1 MRGRV
6 KMWRVREVMQVQNIN
21 DRIALIVRST
31 KLTKTAFAEKVNLS
45 QSHVSRLVSGETAPS
60 DRTIADI
67 CRVFGVN
74 ETWLRT
80 GEGEM
85 RQQRSREEE
94 IGEIAE
100 RASTVDPEKARAFF
114 QRALDGFTDAE
125 IMAIYQIMRQ
135 RFPEK

>member
-1 MRGRV
+1 MRVSTINERF
-6 KMWRVREVMQVQNIN
+6 RQAREF
-21 DRIALIVRST
+21 LG
-31 KLTKTAFAEKVNLS
+31 LS
-45 QSHVSRLVSGETAPS
+45 QEEFAIQAN
-60 DRTIADI
+60 RTRSEIKNIEYGKTVPKPEVISAVCSAHGI
-67 CRVFGVN
+67 SPH
-74 ETWLRT
+74 WLKT

-135 RFPEK
+135 RFPGK

>member
-1 MRGRV
+1 
-6 KMWRVREVMQVQNIN
+6 MQISTIN
-21 DRIALIVRST
+21 ERIAEVIRSS
-31 KLTKTAFAEKVNLS
+31 KMTKTAVAEKINLS
-45 QSHVSRLVSGETAPS
+45 QPMVSRICAGTTGVS

-74 ETWLRT
+74 ETWLRA

-114 QRALDGFTDAE
+114 QRVLDGFTDAE

>member
-1 MRGRV
+1 MDCVRG
-6 KMWRVREVMQVQNIN
+6 VMQISTIN
-21 DRIALIVRST
+21 ECIAEVIRAS
-31 KLTKTAFAEKVNLS
+31 KLTKTAFAEKINVS
-45 QSHVSRLVSGETAPS
+45 QAMISLICSGKTGVS

-67 CRVFGVN
+67 CRVFGIN

-85 RQQRSREEE
+85 RQQRTREEE

-114 QRALDGFTDAE
+114 QRTLDGFSDAE

-135 RFPEK
+135 RFPEE

>member
-1 MRGRV
+1 M
-6 KMWRVREVMQVQNIN
+6 
-21 DRIALIVRST
+21 
-31 KLTKTAFAEKVNLS
+31 
-45 QSHVSRLVSGETAPS
+45 VSRICAGSTGVS

-67 CRVFGVN
+67 CRVFGIN

-114 QRALDGFTDAE
+114 QRALDGFSDAE

>member
-1 MRGRV
+1 M
-6 KMWRVREVMQVQNIN
+6 
-21 DRIALIVRST
+21 
-31 KLTKTAFAEKVNLS
+31 
-45 QSHVSRLVSGETAPS
+45 VSRICAGSTGVS

-67 CRVFGVN
+67 CRVFGIN

-114 QRALDGFTDAE
+114 QRTLDGFSDAE

-135 RFPEK
+135 RFPEE